1 MHVIIIFL
9 CFNRKNSMSTTVESE
24 RLRVNWSWGPWV
36 EPAKKWKTGS
46 NRFSGLPLGLWR
58 NWLTWWG
65 LVKQLPAD
73 TQLPLALLTTSQ
85 VCRVTRAS
93 QDLELDTITLIDR
106 DHTRAGRERKY
117 VKPRSNSFTSP
128 NSKLSVPYYLFIS
141 GVHSFGRKSFKG
153 RRPIVRSKHILNRCA
168 LWRSFRHSINE
179 ATANNLFSG
188 NDRFSGV

>member
-1 MHVIIIFL
+1 M
-9 CFNRKNSMSTTVESE
+9 SMTVESE

-46 NRFSGLPLGLWR
+46 NRFLGLPLGLWR

-106 DHTRAGRERKY
+106 DHTRAGRKRKY

-153 RRPIVRSKHILNRCA
+153 RRPIVRSKAKHILNRCT
-168 LWRSFRHSINE
+168 LWRRFRRSINE
-179 ATANNLFSG
+179 TYSKRLF
-188 NDRFSGV
+188 